1 MRNIFAIFFA
11 AILLYS
17 STLHAADNVVILEE
31 KPYTSFFSGA
41 TLYVISEEG
50 NRMYLVNTSSNKFTY
65 STKLD
70 NGPTLGITYNG
81 KIYIANSEDRTV
93 SVYYTAGGYK
103 TLSVVGAGPLGMV
116 PIGSRI
122 YVASFDDKLTVV
134 DSVGD
139 SRLDDVI
146 LRE

>member
-17 STLHAADNVVILEE
+17 STIFAADNIITIEE
-31 KPYTSFFSGA
+31 NPYSSVLVGSV
-41 TLYVISEEG
+41 LYVISESG
-50 NRMYLVNTSSNKFTY
+50 NRMYRINMTNNKFI
-65 STKLD
+65 SSIKLD
-70 NGPTLGITYNG
+70 NGPTMGITYNG

-93 SVYYTAGGYK
+93 SVYYSTGAYK
-103 TLSVVGAGPLGMV
+103 TLSVVGVGPLGMV

-122 YVASFDDKLTVV
+122 YVASFDDKVTVV
-134 DSVGD
+134 DSIGD